1 MKISTINRGEIDK
14 FSKIANEWWDPE
26 GKFKPLH
33 KFNPIR
39 IQYIK
44 ENIMKHFNINKKN
57 LPLRNLKI
65 LDIGCGGGLL
75 SEPMS
80 RLGANVMGID
90 ASEKNIKIANAHL
103 KKSKLKIN
111 YVCAS
116 PESLKTTKEQFDVI
130 LNMEIV
136 EHVEDVELF
145 IKKSSELLKRKGLM
159 FVATLNKTLKSYIFA
174 IVGAEYIM
182 RWLPIGT
189 HEWEKFVEPS
199 KLIEYGKRNSLK
211 LEKING
217 MKFNP
222 LNNKWNISEDSSVN
236 YIVEFKKF

>member
-1 MKISTINRGEIDK
+1 MKISTINKEEIDK

-44 ENIMKHFNINKKN
+44 ENITKHFNINKKN

-80 RLGANVMGID
+80 RLGAKVTGID
-90 ASEKNIKIANAHL
+90 ASAKNIKIANAHL

-111 YVCAS
+111 YICAS
-116 PESLKTTKEQFDVI
+116 PESLNTTKEQFDVI

-145 IKKSSELLKRKGLM
+145 IKKSSELLKKKGLM

-174 IVGAEYIM
+174 IVGAEYIL

-222 LNNKWNISEDSSVN
+222 LNNKWNISEDRSVN
-236 YIVEFKKF
+236 YIAEFKKF

>member
-1 MKISTINRGEIDK
+1 MNTVNKREIEK
-14 FSKIANEWWDPE
+14 FSKMATEWWNPN

-44 ENIMKHFNINKKN
+44 ENIIKHFNINKKI

-80 RLGANVMGID
+80 RLGAKVTGID
-90 ASEKNIKIANAHL
+90 ASKKNIKIANAHL

-111 YVCAS
+111 YICAS

-145 IKKSSELLKRKGLM
+145 LKKSSELLKKKGLM

-174 IVGAEYIM
+174 IVGAEYIL

>member
-1 MKISTINRGEIDK
+1 
-14 FSKIANEWWDPE
+14 
-26 GKFKPLH
+26 
-33 KFNPIR
+33 
-39 IQYIK
+39 
-44 ENIMKHFNINKKN
+44 

-80 RLGANVMGID
+80 RLGAKVTGID

-111 YVCAS
+111 YICAS

-145 IKKSSELLKRKGLM
+145 IKKSSELLKKKGLM

-174 IVGAEYIM
+174 IVGAEYILG
-182 RWLPIGT
+182 WLPIGT

-222 LNNKWNISEDSSVN
+222 LNNKWNISEDRSVN
-236 YIVEFKKF
+236 YIAEFKKF